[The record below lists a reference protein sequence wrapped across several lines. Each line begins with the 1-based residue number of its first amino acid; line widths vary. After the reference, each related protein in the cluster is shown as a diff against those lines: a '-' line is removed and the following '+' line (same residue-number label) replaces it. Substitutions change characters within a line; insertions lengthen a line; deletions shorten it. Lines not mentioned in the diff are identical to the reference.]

1 MKTAKRVIRRIGVVL
16 LSIIMLSAVF
26 GFAAGAA
33 EDRSESYNQLAAM
46 GLSTDF
52 LDCITENMM
61 NKIISIIGENEIAD
75 ISYQGD
81 GHPSNYSDNKDNLIT
96 KDVNIVLRDKATGKI
111 SGNCICVYWAW
122 QNGKPIIKQKDHIKI
137 SWSNS
142 KLVFDGESFYAEDY
156 QAKNG
161 DINVSNTYTSTSLSD
176 VQIARDDILPDV
188 GYFADLKHFGGQNSG
203 CAVFNLLPAEPM
215 DGNEE
220 VKNNI
225 YVEYMHN
232 YKTTVQALVSIV
244 VLIIA
249 IAALFAL
256 ITVIN
261 RKNKPEKKIASVV

>member
-1 MKTAKRVIRRIGVVL
+1 MSNFVNKTVRIIILLAVL
-16 LSIIMLSAVF
+16 LSAVF

-33 EDRSESYNQLAAM
+33 EDMSESYNQLAAM

-52 LDCITENMM
+52 LDCITEDMM

-75 ISYQGD
+75 ISYQGN
-81 GHPSNYSDNKDNLIT
+81 GHPSNYADNKDNLTT

-161 DINVSNTYTSTSLSD
+161 DINVSNTYTVLSD

-225 YVEYMHN
+225 YVEYTHN

-261 RKNKPEKKIASVV
+261 RKNKPEKKISSVV